1 MPKEYGKS
9 CLKYQNPTA
18 QVPPPS
24 SFFHHR
30 SFKLDIYPSSLSLIM
45 ALLIRPLS
53 EEPEK
58 EIFKKIYLTD

>member
-18 QVPPPS
+18 QVP
-24 SFFHHR
+24 SFFHHW
-30 SFKLDIYPSSLSLIM
+30 SFKLDIYPISLSLIM
-45 ALLIRPLS
+45 ALLIGPLS

-58 EIFKKIYLTD
+58 EIFKKIYYLTD